1 MRIEDRRDLHAFEE
15 QLSGQYAT
23 AAELEDREDRHRRRD
38 FTSFFPTRDGMR
50 EASGRR
56 ATRKLQ
62 QGVQRKA
69 GNYVLAPIASLR
81 HLSRTKEQ

>member
-1 MRIEDRRDLHAFEE
+1 MTFPTPTGPSRIVQDLRRDGL
-15 QLSGQYAT
+15 
-23 AAELEDREDRHRRRD
+23 
-38 FTSFFPTRDGMR
+38 R

-69 GNYVLAPIASLR
+69 GSYVLAPIASLR
-81 HLSRTKEQ
+81 HLGPTKAPGAAS

>member
-1 MRIEDRRDLHAFEE
+1 MTFPSPTGPSRIVQDLRRDAL
-15 QLSGQYAT
+15 
-23 AAELEDREDRHRRRD
+23 
-38 FTSFFPTRDGMR
+38 R

-81 HLSRTKEQ
+81 HLGRTKEQ

>member
-1 MRIEDRRDLHAFEE
+1 MTFPSPTGPSRIVQDLRRDGL
-15 QLSGQYAT
+15 
-23 AAELEDREDRHRRRD
+23 
-38 FTSFFPTRDGMR
+38 R

-69 GNYVLAPIASLR
+69 GSYLLAPIASLR
-81 HLSRTKEQ
+81 HLGPTKRSSDASR